1 MKKKIVILGSTGSI
15 GKTLI
20 EIIKKDKK
28 SFEVVLLTAQKNEV
42 SLLKQAKLLN
52 VKNLIITNSQS
63 FKNAVKKRSNK
74 KINIYNDYKKFNKI
88 FRGKVDYVMN
98 SISGIEGLKPTLEII
113 KHTKKIA
120 VANKESIICGWNLI
134 NKKLKFYK
142 TEFIPIDSEHFSIN
156 ELIKN
161 TNKKNIEKVF
171 ITASGG
177 PFLNYK
183 HSSFKNIKV
192 KNAINHPTWKMGKKI
207 SIDSATLI
215 NKVYELIEAKKIFNL
230 DYSKFDILV
239 QPTSFIHSIIRF
251 YGGILKVLVHDTSMI
266 IPIFNSLYDTKKFNI
281 KFSPNINLKL
291 FNNLNLQKVPI
302 KKFPINKILTHL
314 PKTDSLFETVLVSSN
329 DTLVNL
335 FLSKKISF
343 NDIHIYLNKILS
355 LKEFQKYKRKKPK
368 NLTEILHLNEY
379 VRLKTK
385 SLSVV

>member
-1 MKKKIVILGSTGSI
+1 MKKKIAILGSTGSI

-20 EIIKKDKK
+20 DIIKKDNKN
-28 SFEVVLLTAQKNEV
+28 FEVILLTADKNGTE
-42 SLLKQAKLLN
+42 LINQAKLLN
-52 VKNLIITNSQS
+52 VKNLIITNKKS
-63 FKNAVKKRSNK
+63 FNQLVKKKNY
-74 KINIYNDYKKFNKI
+74 KINIYNDYQKFNKI
-88 FRGKVDYVMN
+88 FKSKVDYVMN
-98 SISGIEGLKPTLEII
+98 SISGIEGLKPTLKII

-134 NKKLKFYK
+134 SAKLKLYK

-161 TNKKNIEKVF
+161 NDKENIEKIY

-177 PFLNYK
+177 PFLNHK
-183 HSSFKNIKV
+183 LSSFKNIKI
-192 KNAINHPTWKMGKKI
+192 KNAIKHPTWKMGKKI

-230 DYSKFDILV
+230 DYSKFDILI
-239 QPTSFIHSIIRF
+239 QPTSYVHSIIKF
-251 YGGILKVLVHDTSMI
+251 NGGILKVLIHNTSMA
-266 IPIFNSLYDTKKFNI
+266 IPIFNSIYDKKKFKS
-281 KFSPNINLKL
+281 KFSTDININL
-291 FNNLNLQKVPI
+291 FNNFNLQKVPI
-302 KKFPINKILTHL
+302 KKFPIKKILTHL

-343 NDIHIYLNKILS
+343 NDIHTFLNKILS
-355 LKEFQKYKRKKPK
+355 LKEFQKYKSKKPK
-368 NLTEILHLNEY
+368 NLTEILDLNHY

-385 SLSVV
+385 SLSVL

>member
-1 MKKKIVILGSTGSI
+1 MKKKIAILGSTGSI
-15 GKTLI
+15 GKSLI

-28 SFEVVLLTAQKNEV
+28 SFEVILLTAQKNDS

-63 FKNAVKKRSNK
+63 FENAIKKRSNK

-88 FRGKVDYVMN
+88 FRSKVDYVMN
-98 SISGIEGLKPTLEII
+98 SISGIDGLKPTLEII

-134 NKKLKFYK
+134 NRKLKFYK

-161 TNKKNIEKVF
+161 TNKKNIEKVY

-183 HSSFKNIKV
+183 HSSFRNINV

-239 QPTSFIHSIIRF
+239 QPTSYIHSIVRF
-251 YGGILKVLVHDTSMI
+251 YGGILKVLVHDTSMV
-266 IPIFNSLYDTKKFNI
+266 IPIFNSLYDTKKFNS
-281 KFSPNINLKL
+281 KFSPNINFKL

-343 NDIHIYLNKILS
+343 NDIHLYLNKILS